1 MKRTGKMPLGFRLPR
16 QPLECC
22 RVGDSPGILS
32 KGEAARQPAE
42 LCGDAHLV
50 QAEFCLRLFGESSNL
65 LLASS
70 VSQQSGIFQIIA
82 SCVQSRAGKP
92 SEWPRPP
99 GGQSRDTG
107 CLYPL
112 KIINSFSLSHQYLFH
127 IFPKRLFF
135 FHVSILETEAVRNVC
150 AEVEGK
156 QESPAAFAMREG
168 RRHSALCSFKREQ
181 IRSQDAQIFTK
192 RTSGGGGG
200 QQQKVSRN

>member
-32 KGEAARQPAE
+32 KGEAAGQPAE

-50 QAEFCLRLFGESSNL
+50 QAEFCLRVFGESSNL
-65 LLASS
+65 LFASS

-82 SCVQSRAGKP
+82 SCVQSRKTCGVA
-92 SEWPRPP
+92 RPP

-112 KIINSFSLSHQYLFH
+112 KIINKEFFPQSSISFPHLPKTL
-127 IFPKRLFF
+127 IFFPCLHPRDRGHKK
-135 FHVSILETEAVRNVC
+135 C
-150 AEVEGK
+150 
-156 QESPAAFAMREG
+156 MRRG
-168 RRHSALCSFKREQ
+168 RREARVQQPLHCGTGEDTVHCVHSKANR
-181 IRSQDAQIFTK
+181 
-192 RTSGGGGG
+192 
-200 QQQKVSRN
+200 